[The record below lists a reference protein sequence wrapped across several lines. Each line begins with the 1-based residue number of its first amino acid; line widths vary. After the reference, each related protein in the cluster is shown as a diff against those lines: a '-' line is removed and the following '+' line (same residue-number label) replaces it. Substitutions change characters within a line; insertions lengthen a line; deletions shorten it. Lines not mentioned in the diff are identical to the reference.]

1 MQLQTRSRTGTGQ
14 TNVWVPDYHIAPFT
28 VGVQVVVTGT
38 VTFNLEYSIDDES
51 GTQTNWFV
59 LTNWSA
65 LTASTAGLLEI
76 PCRGVR
82 VNITAGTG
90 SVVVTFCQAGRR

>member
-1 MQLQTRSRTGTGQ
+1 MQLQTRSRTGVGQ

-28 VGVQVVVTGT
+28 VGIQVIVTGT
-38 VTFNLEYSIDDES
+38 VTFNLEYSIDDEVAA
-51 GTQTNWFV
+51 QTNWFV

-65 LTASTAGLLEI
+65 LTASTAGIFEI

-82 VNITAGTG
+82 VNVTAGTG
-90 SVVVTFCQAGRR
+90 SVAVTFCQAGRR